1 MCPAI
6 LYRRLPGEALDE
18 IIAGF
23 REAAA
28 RDPLRTVLIVPTSRL
43 ADDIVHRLLAEGT
56 SILGDA
62 VTTLAGFAR
71 RVFADHAESESLI
84 TGAQSRLIIAD
95 ILTARAADLPLL
107 VRGTVQGPGSLRNW
121 RRFLR
126 FS

>member
-43 ADDIVHRLLAEGT
+43 ADDIAHRLIAEGT
-56 SILGDA
+56 PIFGDA

-71 RVFADHAESESLI
+71 RVFEDHAKTESLI

-95 ILTARAADLPLL
+95 ILAT
-107 VRGTVQGPGSLRNW
+107 GPPTSRSSSGGPAGVEGRQ
-121 RRFLR
+121 
-126 FS
+126 